1 MRTLDIGSDAG
12 RWPAE
17 LFPGEVVA
25 ATGRLRTRLVE
36 RLDVDGVLREPCRSR
51 VLESALALRLME
63 RLADTSTNRDWVA
76 DYLRRH
82 QDASNTADFL
92 ALSGAAT
99 MREDFIDSVLHQ
111 VPSFVAPRRRAMLEA
126 VIVLLARQPVPGGP
140 RQTDDLQSEP
150 GLHSW
155 AQVQATAVK
164 VILCAEHGRRQGIT
178 DDDVAVLRVTQRPG
192 VVWDGHILVHLL
204 VLHALAYL
212 TGHEETV
219 RAGLRTLLAYQ
230 RTDGGF
236 PFVTDI
242 DTWCTATA
250 GVALTVSGAPRGALH
265 RGAGQLV
272 ARQRPSGGWS
282 ITDGVGLTDV
292 DDTSVALEFLQAL
305 DPLRYRETIDR
316 GLGALEAVRGTDGGF
331 PTYVAG
337 APSEA
342 CMTAAAINA
351 LSHRREQYGQLL
363 RDARAFLAASQ
374 DADGGFPPGWS
385 NSRLHALFR
394 ARLAAGLHTSWG
406 EQMQAMAERVHGT
419 VIETQNADGGWGQQ
433 PGYPSDAISTSY
445 AIIVLCCGSDPRPAA
460 RAAAWLLGAQREDF
474 GIDSPPDMVG
484 PRPFT
489 FSIPVLADICALL
502 ALGHLT
508 SRLALPTAA

>member
-12 RWPAE
+12 QWPAE
-17 LFPGEVVA
+17 LFPDGVVA
-25 ATGRLRTRLVE
+25 ATDRLRTRLVE
-36 RLDVDGVLREPCRSR
+36 RLDADGALREPCRSR

-63 RLADTSTNRDWVA
+63 RVADAATSRDRVA

-82 QDASNTADFL
+82 EDASNTADFL
-92 ALSGAAT
+92 VLGGAAT
-99 MREDFIDSVLHQ
+99 MREDFIESVLRQ
-111 VPSFVAPRRRAMLEA
+111 APSFVAPRRRAMLEA
-126 VIVLLARQPVPGGP
+126 VMVLLTRQPVAGGP
-140 RQTDDLQSEP
+140 RQADDLRAWP

-164 VILCAEHGRRQGIT
+164 VILCAERGSRQDIT
-178 DDDVAVLRVTQRPG
+178 DGHVAVLRATQRPG
-192 VVWDGHILVHLL
+192 IVWDGYVLLHLL

-212 TGHEETV
+212 PGHEETV
-219 RAGLRTLLAYQ
+219 RAGLRTVLAYQ

-236 PFVTDI
+236 PFVADI

-250 GVALTVSGAPRGALH
+250 GVALAASEAPRAALD
-265 RGAGQLV
+265 RIAGQLV

-282 ITDGVGLTDV
+282 ITDGVELTDV
-292 DDTSVALEFLQAL
+292 DDTSVALEFLQGL
-305 DPLRYRETIDR
+305 DPQRYREAIDR
-316 GLGALEAVRGTDGGF
+316 GLGALEAVRGTDGGL

-337 APSEA
+337 GPSEA

-374 DADGGFPPGWS
+374 DEDGGFPPGWS
-385 NSRLHALFR
+385 SSRLHALFR
-394 ARLAAGLHTSWG
+394 ARLAAGLRAGSG
-406 EQMQAMAERVHGT
+406 QRMRAMADRIHYT

-433 PGYPSDAISTSY
+433 PGHPSDALSTSY
-445 AIIVLCCGSDPRPAA
+445 AIVALCCGRNPRPAA
-460 RAAAWLLGAQREDF
+460 RAAAWLLGAQREDG
-474 GIDSPPDMVG
+474 GIDSAPDMIG

-489 FSIPVLADICALL
+489 FHIPVLADICALL